1 MPKVRLMADTPKMP
15 CLTQVCSNPRGETPK
30 VPCYLAGIPKM
41 LCLVARMPKMRLM
54 ADTPKTPCLMQVCSN
69 PRGGICLLVGI
80 PKMLCLSQV
89 LAGQQ
94 MTQVFRGEAL
104 MQVS

>member
-1 MPKVRLMADTPKMP
+1 
-15 CLTQVCSNPRGETPK
+15 
-30 VPCYLAGIPKM
+30 
-41 LCLVARMPKMRLM
+41 MPKMRLM
-54 ADTPKTPCLMQVCSN
+54 ADTPKVPCLMQVCSN
-69 PRGGICLLVGI
+69 PQAGTPKVPCHQAGTCLLVGI
-80 PKMLCLSQV
+80 PKMLCLTQV